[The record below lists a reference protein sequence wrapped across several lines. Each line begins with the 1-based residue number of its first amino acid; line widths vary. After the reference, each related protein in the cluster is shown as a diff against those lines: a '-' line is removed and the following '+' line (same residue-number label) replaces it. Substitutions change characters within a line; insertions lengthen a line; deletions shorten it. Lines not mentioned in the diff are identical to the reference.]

1 MTSSERFQ
9 PPRQSSPLP
18 VEALRTYEETGAAPQ
33 AVRRAGKGK
42 GKAAAAPA
50 EARRT
55 LHVVQDRFRFSN
67 AERELLSARATQIIG
82 KGGAHVELTQAL
94 RDVLFARG
102 PKAIG
107 T

>member
-1 MTSSERFQ
+1 LTENGRQGMAWLAEN
-9 PPRQSSPLP
+9 PPPIAILLDLQMPEMNGFEFLA
-18 VEALRTYEETGAAPQ
+18 ALRERAEWN
-33 AVRRAGKGK
+33 AV
-42 GKAAAAPA
+42 PV
-50 EARRT
+50 
-55 LHVVQDRFRFSN
+55 LVVTAKHLSN